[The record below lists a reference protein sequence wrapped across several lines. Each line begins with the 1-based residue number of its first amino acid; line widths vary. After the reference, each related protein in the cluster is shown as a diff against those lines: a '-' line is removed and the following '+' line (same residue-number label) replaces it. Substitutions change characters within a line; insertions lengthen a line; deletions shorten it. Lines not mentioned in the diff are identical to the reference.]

1 MTVLLLIRH
10 GHTDTAGKRLTGWS
24 KGVHLNDRGRGEAET
39 LVERLEGIPVA
50 AIYAS
55 PLERA
60 RETAAPLAR
69 ARRLAV
75 RTRRGL
81 IETGYGEWTGRSI
94 AQLRRSKLW
103 TTLMRSPSAMRFPGG
118 ESLVDV
124 QARTVAELDRIAR
137 DHPHGVVAVVSH
149 ADVVALALA
158 HHAGMHLDHYQR
170 LTVDPASISVVVVG
184 DHASRLVK
192 VNDTGGLASLVPSR
206 RSKAK
211 LRG

>member
-69 ARRLAV
+69 TRRLAV

>member
-1 MTVLLLIRH
+1 
-10 GHTDTAGKRLTGWS
+10 
-24 KGVHLNDRGRGEAET
+24 
-39 LVERLEGIPVA
+39 
-50 AIYAS
+50 
-55 PLERA
+55 
-60 RETAAPLAR
+60 
-69 ARRLAV
+69 
-75 RTRRGL
+75 
-81 IETGYGEWTGRSI
+81 
-94 AQLRRSKLW
+94 
-103 TTLMRSPSAMRFPGG
+103 MRSPSAMRFPGG